1 MARLSRW
8 LRPTA
13 AAGSLT
19 PSEIDMLIMAEK
31 RGPARMSD
39 FAAFCGLNPTMLSRM
54 VPRLEKA
61 GLLRRREDPADKR
74 VTLVEATTDASR
86 LLEQVRSERDDVLA
100 KLLEELDDAERQA
113 LATATPAL
121 DKLADRL
128 REQASGGRLKR

>member
-1 MARLSRW
+1 
-8 LRPTA
+8 
-13 AAGSLT
+13 
-19 PSEIDMLIMAEK
+19 
-31 RGPARMSD
+31 
-39 FAAFCGLNPTMLSRM
+39 MLSRM

-74 VTLVEATTDASR
+74 VTLVEATTDASK